1 MASVP
6 GGCLYRR
13 DNDGKGQVVPG
24 SPICVLSPFLL
35 SSHWLTGEV
44 LLKMTVVAASAHP
57 HPQRHP
63 QAGTRSHRNGR
74 RESVVGQGRHLKPGR
89 ASAEKRYLACQAAS
103 GEGNRWG

>member
-24 SPICVLSPFLL
+24 SPIYVLSPFLL

-44 LLKMTVVAASAHP
+44 LLKIAVVAASAYP

-63 QAGTRSHRNGR
+63 QAGTRVRRPSRDGR
-74 RESVVGQGRHLKPGR
+74 RGVGVGQGCHLKPGR
-89 ASAEKRYLACQAAS
+89 ASAEKRY
-103 GEGNRWG
+103 